1 MCEMEFKTLV
11 FDIFNIATK
20 NKWARHHDAFFPCC
34 LIAEIFASFG
44 RRSSSAVTISLRTL
58 A

>member
-1 MCEMEFKTLV
+1 MEFKTLV

-34 LIAEIFASFG
+34 LIAEIFASSG